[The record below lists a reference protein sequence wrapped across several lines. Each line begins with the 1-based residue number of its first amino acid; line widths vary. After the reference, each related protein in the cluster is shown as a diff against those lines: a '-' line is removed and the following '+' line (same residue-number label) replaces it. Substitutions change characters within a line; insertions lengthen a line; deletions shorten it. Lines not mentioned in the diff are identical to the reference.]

1 VPLLETG
8 EVDALLAIVNFV
20 DRYTYGFEH
29 KVFPV
34 ARRQNVPIVA
44 MKVFGGA
51 KQMKYEDPHVPPQM
65 DVEHLETAIRFALG
79 TPGVA
84 TLNLGVHNRQ
94 QLRENVAMVKRYQP
108 LTDDQQEQLRTLGK
122 DLARQWGPHFGPTA

>member
-1 VPLLETG
+1 
-8 EVDALLAIVNFV
+8 
-20 DRYTYGFEH
+20 
-29 KVFPV
+29 
-34 ARRQNVPIVA
+34 VPIVA

-122 DLARQWGPHFGPTA
+122 DLAQQWGPHFGPTA